1 MSATSPP
8 AIDQMD
14 QAARLWRDGDQEGA
28 IAAYRRL
35 VARLPADPAPS
46 RALAL
51 VLRALGRLDDAVAAR
66 LKVRAALNGRSTEAE
81 VRAILAAAVR
91 RGTKQR
97 PAKPP
102 ATRS

>member
-1 MSATSPP
+1 MAQL
-8 AIDQMD
+8 IV
-14 QAARLWRDGDQEGA
+14 R
-28 IAAYRRL
+28 
-35 VARLPADPAPS
+35 
-46 RALAL
+46 
-51 VLRALGRLDDAVAAR
+51 RLDDAVAAR

-81 VRAILAAAVR
+81 VRAILAAEVR